1 MSTPDVLGLLIITLG
16 VWRAWRILSTDT
28 VLDWPR
34 DKLLGT
40 QSLAGGVAH
49 YKRKRLAEFIG
60 CPWCLGFW
68 LALAA
73 FAAWHWWSK
82 DDTVLIAVPFAAS
95 AGVGLLTLLD

>member
-1 MSTPDVLGLLIITLG
+1 MSAPDVLGLLIITLG
-16 VWRAWRILSTDT
+16 VWRVWRVLSTDT

-40 QSLAGGVAH
+40 ITLAGGVTH
-49 YKRKRLAEFIG
+49 YKRKRLAEFLG
-60 CPWCLGFW
+60 CPWCFGFW

-73 FAAWHWWSK
+73 CAAWHWWSK
-82 DDTVLIAVPFAAS
+82 DNTVLLAVPFAAS